1 MAENLKGLEEE
12 FFQTVSKDESPEEI
26 KRRAKQREAAMETG
40 EIATSAYRKENT
52 RAAKQQEKET

>member
-40 EIATSAYRKENT
+40 EIATDANE
-52 RAAKQQEKET
+52 AAEEKA